1 MIEITAVG
9 GYSEV
14 GKNMTAVKYK
24 DDVVILDMGLHME
37 TYINLEDDDD
47 DDSHSLRDLTNT
59 GAVPDDSVIENLK
72 KKVVAIVPSHGHLDH
87 IGAIPFLAQNYNAPV
102 ICTPYTAAVLRAVVA
117 DKKIP
122 FSNEIVAMEFGRK
135 MKLSDSITIE
145 FVNVT
150 HSIPHTAIVVIHTPD
165 GKVVYAN
172 DFKLDE
178 TPTFGEKTDYKKLK
192 ELSGRNVKVLILDS
206 LYAGTDRKTPSES
219 VARDMLKQVMLNT
232 DTKGK
237 AVIISTFSSHIARL
251 KSIVEFGKKMKRK
264 IIFMGRS
271 LAKYVAAAESIGLAK
286 FSPSVEICA
295 YKKQMKK
302 PLMKVEKDGR
312 DKYLIVCTGHQGE
325 PTAVLTRLADDK
337 IGFSLQRNDH
347 VIFSCTVIPTE
358 TNRKNRAS
366 LEKRLLRYGVIIFRD
381 VHESGHASRQDHKE
395 LIELLQPEH
404 IIPAHAGHD
413 KTKHMISLA
422 EELGYKRNKTVHE
435 MKDGKTIML

>member
-1 MIEITAVG
+1 
-9 GYSEV
+9 
-14 GKNMTAVKYK
+14 
-24 DDVVILDMGLHME
+24 VILDMGLHME

-178 TPTFGEKTDYKKLK
+178 TDIRRK
-192 ELSGRNVKVLILDS
+192 
-206 LYAGTDRKTPSES
+206 DR
-219 VARDMLKQVMLNT
+219 LQ
-232 DTKGK
+232 K
-237 AVIISTFSSHIARL
+237 AERI
-251 KSIVEFGKKMKRK
+251 KRK
-264 IIFMGRS
+264 
-271 LAKYVAAAESIGLAK
+271 E
-286 FSPSVEICA
+286 C
-295 YKKQMKK
+295 
-302 PLMKVEKDGR
+302 
-312 DKYLIVCTGHQGE
+312 QG
-325 PTAVLTRLADDK
+325 PDT
-337 IGFSLQRNDH
+337 
-347 VIFSCTVIPTE
+347 
-358 TNRKNRAS
+358 
-366 LEKRLLRYGVIIFRD
+366 
-381 VHESGHASRQDHKE
+381 
-395 LIELLQPEH
+395 
-404 IIPAHAGHD
+404 
-413 KTKHMISLA
+413 
-422 EELGYKRNKTVHE
+422 
-435 MKDGKTIML
+435 